1 MLTTLVFFAE
11 SPNPCTAV
19 WACRALTEM
28 ARVPIVRKQLNSTEY
43 SWVSRQ
49 TQMAEYKTTG
59 VQSMFS
65 IMRRQLGDNYAHPI
79 AAQIVLWA
87 AVALEQMLSE
97 YKYAENVGLTQL
109 DSIQL
114 LVRLFKE
121 MKDQSVRVSLAGVV
135 AVLAQVPHNAQILI
149 QMNICDY
156 LALLTFQFTGTN
168 QQLIMK
174 TCAALQQVVKNAPVR
189 TES

>member
-1 MLTTLVFFAE
+1 
-11 SPNPCTAV
+11 
-19 WACRALTEM
+19 
-28 ARVPIVRKQLNSTEY
+28 
-43 SWVSRQ
+43 
-49 TQMAEYKTTG
+49 
-59 VQSMFS
+59 MFS

-149 QMNICDY
+149 
-156 LALLTFQFTGTN
+156 
-168 QQLIMK
+168 
-174 TCAALQQVVKNAPVR
+174 
-189 TES
+189 